1 MSWLQ
6 EMSVED
12 ELKKGKDTIDG
23 VDGIVL
29 PVAESGHV
37 GTGVKHG
44 PVDDGDNEVV
54 GDDGRVEEPV
64 GVAPPGGAGF
74 EPRRPSGE
82 GLAEV
87 VD

>member
-12 ELKKGKDTIDG
+12 ELKEGKDTIDG

-29 PVAESGHV
+29 PMTE
-37 GTGVKHG
+37 GVHLGAGVEHG
-44 PVDDGDNEVV
+44 PVDDGDDEVV

-64 GVAPPGGAGF
+64 GVAPPGGARF
-74 EPRRPSGE
+74 EPCRPGGE